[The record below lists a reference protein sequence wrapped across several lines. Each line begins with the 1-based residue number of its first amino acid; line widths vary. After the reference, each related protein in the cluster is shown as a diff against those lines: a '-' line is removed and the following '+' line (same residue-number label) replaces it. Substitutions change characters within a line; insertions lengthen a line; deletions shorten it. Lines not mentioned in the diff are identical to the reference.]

1 MSQITLRMAHKCVR
15 SLLPWLALVLCSV
28 SIAVALSGLAEC
40 TQLALQ
46 AAGNSPQAL
55 TPQCMQEAGPG
66 HALAGV
72 DPRSQ
77 GFSALLVR
85 SSCVVL
91 NDGSL
96 CLGTQRHR
104 QHIPL
109 GGHVRDV
116 LDQELQ

>member
-40 TQLALQ
+40 AQLALQ

-55 TPQCMQEAGPG
+55 TPQCMQEPSPG
-66 HALAGV
+66 HTLAGV

-96 CLGTQRHR
+96 CRDTQRHG